1 MRHKLNQRY
10 ENLQTI
16 LLNRQ
21 IFFICTAK
29 SNLTMI
35 NLLRRHITWH
45 NVKRNKL
52 HTDKVR
58 TRRDL
63 RTEPVM
69 IFSFTSC

>member
-1 MRHKLNQRY
+1 MRHKLSQRY
-10 ENLQTI
+10 ENLQTL

-21 IFFICTAK
+21 IFICTAK

-35 NLLRRHITWH
+35 NLLRRHITWQY
-45 NVKRNKL
+45 VKRNKL
-52 HTDKVR
+52 HTDEVR